1 MGVLSDPSYTV
12 PEVPDAD
19 HGVAWLRSHV
29 VRFSNG
35 PMHQRR
41 RAQVHELL
49 EPIDPE
55 QLRRTPGRP
64 LVILARALG
73 MPSAREADIDAV
85 AASYQPHL
93 PITDEADQ
101 AVGRLIAAAGGVWD
115 EVSANRVALLV
126 QASAGMEPL
135 LRGDDPPIPAT
146 RRIGPDG
153 RTVEIDLSATPFGT
167 GAHACP
173 GREHALA
180 LAGFERLHY
189 GDTPLVLPNAWDFT
203 SAAALADVGFRAV
216 GTTSLGV
223 ASISGRTDADGVA
236 LEQTLA
242 AVRLISRVPVHV
254 TVDAESGFGLDPED
268 LAHRLIEVGAAGVNL
283 EDGRGDRLA
292 DPGEQADYLRRFK
305 AAAPSL
311 FLNARTDTHWLDI
324 GADQTLDR
332 VRRYVDAGADGVF
345 VPGLTDDH
353 GIEQVVAAAG
363 VPVNL
368 LAQRPVRELADLG
381 VRRISTGSL
390 LFRVAVGATVA
401 AAEAIRAGAAPP
413 TAPTYGAVDGFAR
426 RWPDRQRGVR

>member
-1 MGVLSDPSYTV
+1 MLTDPSYPV
-12 PEVPDAD
+12 PEVPAAD
-19 HGVAWLRSHV
+19 HGVAWLRSQV

-35 PMHQRR
+35 AVHQRR
-41 RAQVHELL
+41 RALVQRLL
-49 EPIDPE
+49 EPVDPE

-64 LVILARALG
+64 LVVLARALG
-73 MPSAREADIDAV
+73 MPSARDADIHAV
-85 AASYQPHL
+85 AAAYQPHL
-93 PITDEADQ
+93 PITGEADR

-115 EVSANRVALLV
+115 ERSANRVALLV
-126 QASAGMEPL
+126 QASAGIEPL

-153 RTVEIDLSATPFGT
+153 ATVEIDLSATPFGA

-180 LAGFERLHY
+180 LAGFERMHY
-189 GDTPLVLPNAWDFT
+189 GDTPLVLPNAWDFS

-223 ASISGRTDADGVA
+223 ASINGLADADGVA

-242 AVRLISRVPVHV
+242 AVRLMSRVPVHV
-254 TVDAESGFGLDPED
+254 TVDAESGFGLAPED
-268 LAHRLIEVGAAGVNL
+268 LAHRLIEVGAVGINL

-292 DPGEQADYLRRFK
+292 DPGEQVEYLHRFK
-305 AAAPSL
+305 SAAPNL

-324 GADQTLDR
+324 DADQTLDR
-332 VRRYVDAGADGVF
+332 IRRYVDAGADGVF

-368 LAQRPVRELADLG
+368 LAQRPVPELANLG

-390 LFRVAVGATVA
+390 LFRVAVGATVR
-401 AAEAIRAGAAPP
+401 AAEGIRAGAAPP
-413 TAPTYGAVDGFAR
+413 SAPGYGAVDDLAR
-426 RWPDRQRGVR
+426 RWPDRQHDVQ